1 MKGQLKDG
9 DPMTYRVAVTKGYAE
24 EDGSTIFGDIGL
36 SRLTEAG
43 LEWKVL
49 PQKVGLLAAQELEGF
64 DAALVLGAERVTEES
79 LPAGGRL
86 RHIARFGAGFD
97 AVDVEACTR
106 RGVLLTNCPDAVRRP
121 VADSAIALLFALAHN
136 LVVKDRLVREGRWD
150 ERANWRGSGLDGATV
165 GIVGLGG
172 IGLETARLVRAL
184 GIRTVAYNR
193 SDRRREADALGV
205 EVLALDSVLAQS
217 DYLIITVAANAGT
230 RRLIGERELSL
241 MKPTSR
247 LINLARGSVVDEEA
261 LIRRLSDGRLAGAGL
276 DVFEREPLDVKS
288 PLAAMDNVILAPHSL
303 CWTDSFTAAVSG
315 SVMESLIDA
324 SQGVTPRNAVNPEA
338 WAAHRARQGAGTAHV
353 G

>member
-1 MKGQLKDG
+1 L
-9 DPMTYRVAVTKGYAE
+9 TYRVAVTKGYAE

-36 SRLTEAG
+36 SRLTDAG

-49 PQKVGLLAAQELEGF
+49 PQKVGHLAADQLEGF
-64 DAALVLGAERVTEES
+64 DAVLVLGAERVDEAS
-79 LPAGGRL
+79 LPTRRL
-86 RHIARFGAGFD
+86 RHLARFGAGFD

-136 LVVKDRLVREGRWD
+136 LVIKDRLVREGRWD
-150 ERANWRGSGLDGATV
+150 ERADWRGSGLDGATV

-193 SDRRREADALGV
+193 SDRRREADALGL
-205 EVLALDSVLAQS
+205 ELLGFDAVLAQS
-217 DYLIITVAANAGT
+217 DYLIVTVAANAGT
-230 RRLIGERELSL
+230 RHLIGDRELSL
-241 MKPTSR
+241 LKPTSR

-303 CWTDSFTAAVSG
+303 CWTDSFTDAVSG
-315 SVMESLIDA
+315 SVMESLIGA
-324 SQGVTPRNAVNPEA
+324 SRGVVPRNAVNPDA
-338 WAAHRARQGAGTAHV
+338 WARHREPQGVKTARV

>member
-1 MKGQLKDG
+1 
-9 DPMTYRVAVTKGYAE
+9 MTYRVAVTKGYAE

-36 SRLTEAG
+36 SRLAAAG

-49 PQKVGLLAAQELEGF
+49 PEKTGHLAARQLEGF
-64 DAALVLGAERVTEES
+64 DAVLVLGAERVTGES
-79 LPAGGRL
+79 LPADGRL
-86 RHIARFGAGFD
+86 RHVARFGAGFD

-136 LVVKDRLVREGRWD
+136 LVIKDRLVRDGRWD
-150 ERANWRGSGLDGATV
+150 ERADWRGSGLDGATV

-193 SDRRREADALGV
+193 SDRRRDAEPLGV
-205 EVLALDSVLAQS
+205 EVLPLEAVLAQS

-230 RRLIGERELSL
+230 RHLIGEHELSL

-276 DVFEREPLDVKS
+276 DVFEREPLDVRS
-288 PLAAMDNVILAPHSL
+288 PLATMDNVILAPHSL

-315 SVMESLIDA
+315 SVMESIIHA
-324 SQGVTPRNAVNPEA
+324 SRGVMPRNAVNPAA
-338 WAAHRARQGAGTAHV
+338 WAGSSEPRDAGTVRV